1 MSISKK
7 MINFIEEGGWIRKM
21 FEVGL
26 EMKQKYGEENV
37 YDLSLGNPVLE
48 PPFEFNNV
56 LSEISKKPP
65 AGIHRY
71 MPNAGLK
78 TLREK
83 IAKLLSEEINIDF
96 KFSDIIMTCG
106 AAGGLNVVL
115 KTILNPDDEVI
126 FFRPYFPE
134 YLYYVDN
141 HRGIVKIANTDD
153 KFLPDLED
161 LESLISEKTKAIII
175 NSPNNP
181 TGVLYSEQ
189 ILKDIRELLNK
200 KSKLFN
206 SSIFLI
212 SDEPYRKIV
221 FDNLEYPHVYH
232 YYKNS
237 IVVYSHSKDLG
248 LPGERIG
255 YITVN
260 ENIDYKSALLEGF
273 NVANRILGFVNA
285 PALIQYVLLDMSY
298 PSFDVSYYEKKR
310 DYLYSSLSAMGYTLV
325 RPDGGFYLFPKSPV
339 DEFVFT
345 EDLQKE
351 KVLVV
356 PGKGFGL
363 EGYFRLSYCSEQK
376 VLEGAMNGFYK
387 VAQKYS
393 LV

>member
-1 MSISKK
+1 MSIYSLE
-7 MINFIEEGGWIRKM
+7 IYRKP
-21 FEVGL
+21 L
-26 EMKQKYGEENV
+26 E
-37 YDLSLGNPVLE
+37 
-48 PPFEFNNV
+48 
-56 LSEISKKPP
+56 
-65 AGIHRY
+65 A
-71 MPNAGLK
+71 
-78 TLREK
+78 
-83 IAKLLSEEINIDF
+83 
-96 KFSDIIMTCG
+96 
-106 AAGGLNVVL
+106 
-115 KTILNPDDEVI
+115 
-126 FFRPYFPE
+126 
-134 YLYYVDN
+134 
-141 HRGIVKIANTDD
+141 
-153 KFLPDLED
+153 
-161 LESLISEKTKAIII
+161 I
-175 NSPNNP
+175 NSGRKKVEIRTNNS
-181 TGVLYSEQ
+181 Y
-189 ILKDIRELLNK
+189 
-200 KSKLFN
+200 
-206 SSIFLI
+206 
-212 SDEPYRKIV
+212 
-221 FDNLEYPHVYH
+221 
-232 YYKNS
+232 
-237 IVVYSHSKDLG
+237 
-248 LPGERIG
+248 
-255 YITVN
+255 

>member
-1 MSISKK
+1 
-7 MINFIEEGGWIRKM
+7 
-21 FEVGL
+21 
-26 EMKQKYGEENV
+26 MKQIYGEENV

-189 ILKDIRELLNK
+189 ILKDISELLNK

>member
-7 MINFIEEGGWIRKM
+7 MINFIEQGGWIRKM

-26 EMKQKYGEENV
+26 EMKQKYGEANV

-48 PPFEFNNV
+48 PPVEFNNV
-56 LSEISKKPP
+56 LSEILRKNPT
-65 AGIHRY
+65 GIHRY

-78 TLREK
+78 LLREK
-83 IAKLLSEEINIDF
+83 IAKLLYEETNIRF

-115 KTILNPDDEVI
+115 KTILNPQDEVI

-141 HRGIVKIANTDD
+141 HAGIAKIANTNS
-153 KFLPDLED
+153 KFLPDLEH

-189 ILKDIRELLNK
+189 TLKDICELLNR
-200 KSKLFN
+200 KSESYN

-212 SDEPYRKIV
+212 SDEPYRKII
-221 FDNLEYPHVYH
+221 FDDLEYPHVYY

-260 ENIDYKSALLEGF
+260 ENIDYKNDLLEGL

-285 PALIQYVLLDMSY
+285 PALIQHVLLDMHY
-298 PSFDVSYYEKKR
+298 KSFDGSYYEKKR
-310 DYLYSSLSAMGYTLV
+310 DYLYSALSSMGYTLV
-325 RPDGGFYLFPKSPV
+325 RPQGGFYLFPESPV
-339 DEFVFT
+339 DELTFV

-351 KVLVV
+351 KVLIV

-363 EGYFRLSYCSEQK
+363 EGYFRLSYCSEEK
-376 VLEGAMNGFYK
+376 ILEGAMAGFHK